1 MSMFFKSV
9 KEILFRLRLYLTG
22 IRFYEQV
29 TDVNAPVIYE
39 AEYRLD
45 SNHRIKFK
53 FYRVQCIDIVL
64 KRGKLV
70 GEDYAS
76 FVVQA
81 FLDENFPD
89 ELRKF
94 NEKSFFF
101 NGKINSFGYSE
112 QQSVELILDVY
123 LDFLKS
129 SLAEAEKSNS
139 N

>member
-1 MSMFFKSV
+1 MAGFFKV
-9 KEILFRLRLYLTG
+9 LKEILFRFRLYLTG
-22 IRFYEQV
+22 IRFYEQK
-29 TDVNAPVIYE
+29 TDTEAPVIYE

-45 SNHRIKFK
+45 SEHRIKFK
-53 FYRVQCIDIVL
+53 FYRVQCIDIIL

-70 GEDYAS
+70 GEDYPS

-81 FLDENFPD
+81 FLDENFPE

-94 NEKSFFF
+94 NQKSFFF
-101 NGKINSFGYSE
+101 NGRINSFGYSE

-123 LDFLKS
+123 LDFLKT
-129 SLAEAEKSNS
+129 SLASVEKSNS